1 MARFRSIRAEDIAE
15 AVRGFVRA
23 GRPRSREGFI
33 PGLRHSNEFTGRH
46 SRRTLN
52 NGRSASDNCDRQDTL
67 PRQRAGGSPL
77 GSGTAAPCLR
87 SFPPALWRFAL
98 PSVKG

>member
-1 MARFRSIRAEDIAE
+1 MARFLSIRAEDIAE

-33 PGLRHSNEFTGRH
+33 RGLRHSKECTGRH

-52 NGRSASDNCDRQDTL
+52 RGGSASDTCDRQEI
-67 PRQRAGGSPL
+67 PRARGRAVLRSARAL
-77 GSGTAAPCLR
+77 TRHCLR

-98 PSVKG
+98 PRVKG